1 MNFQAILKKLQRSKE
16 FADFEKENAN
26 CYLCAAF
33 FVLDFE
39 SGSETKQLDFFIPK
53 KNKIVTFVLNDSIK
67 LKIEDAIEKKLGRIN
82 PEIKIELPAAIE
94 KAKKECK
101 SKVNKIIAILQVL
114 EGRQVWNLTCMLE
127 GFSMLLLHVDS
138 QSGEITKKEKRN
150 LFDFVKTEK

>member
-1 MNFQAILKKLQRSKE
+1 MNFQAILKKLQNSKE
-16 FADFEKENAN
+16 FADFKKDNAD
-26 CYLCAAF
+26 CYLCAGF

-53 KNKIVTFVLNDSIK
+53 KNKIVTFVLNDAIN
-67 LKIEDAIEKKLGRIN
+67 LKIEDAIEKKLGKIN

-138 QSGEITKKEKRN
+138 QSGEIIKKEKRN